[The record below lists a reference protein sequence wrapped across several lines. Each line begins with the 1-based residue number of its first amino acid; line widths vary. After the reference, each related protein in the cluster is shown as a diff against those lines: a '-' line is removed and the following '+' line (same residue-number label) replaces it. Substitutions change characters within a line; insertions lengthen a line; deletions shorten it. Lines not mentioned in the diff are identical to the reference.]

1 MMVKIRQQDLF
12 SLRWQG
18 EKAHAVEIGL
28 TVLEGLE
35 GLEKDIEGDFV
46 SIAALCI
53 VHDHVD
59 HVD

>member
-1 MMVKIRQQDLF
+1 MQLK
-12 SLRWQG
+12 
-18 EKAHAVEIGL
+18 IGL

-46 SIAALCI
+46 SIAALG
-53 VHDHVD
+53 VVDDHVD